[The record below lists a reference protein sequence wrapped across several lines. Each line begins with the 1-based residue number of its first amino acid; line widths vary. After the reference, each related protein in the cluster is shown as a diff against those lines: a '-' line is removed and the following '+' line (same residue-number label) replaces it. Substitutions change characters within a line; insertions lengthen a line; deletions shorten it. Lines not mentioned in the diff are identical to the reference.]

1 MVSIDP
7 IQTWQEGF
15 VGSFSCEPKFSAD
28 KVQGGGVGKGV
39 GFGLEVVLF
48 SVVEP
53 TSLLCC
59 PVAMYK
65 GKVGSR
71 SSD

>member
-7 IQTWQEGF
+7 IQTWQEGL
-15 VGSFSCEPKFSAD
+15 VGSFSFEPKFSAD
-28 KVQGGGVGKGV
+28 KVEGGGVGKGV

-48 SVVEP
+48 SEVEP
-53 TSLLCC
+53 TSLCC
-59 PVAMYK
+59 PVATYK